1 MDMPDAWADA
11 DPDGNHIN
19 EAVVRGITSAN
30 VDRLNMDRYR
40 RAGISWD
47 QPRRRCLIFA
57 DDGLPT
63 SCLNTASDE
72 CLMA

>member
-1 MDMPDAWADA
+1 
-11 DPDGNHIN
+11 
-19 EAVVRGITSAN
+19 VVRGITSAN